1 LVRLCGTVVSHL
13 ATAGS
18 LVLSGIKS
26 DEQAFVMAVY
36 GDKGLVCRW
45 QATEKGWVGLVLQ
58 QRHR

>member
-1 LVRLCGTVVSHL
+1 L

-26 DEQAFVMAVY
+26 DELTFIMEVY
-36 GDKGLVCRW
+36 GEKGLACRW

-58 QRHR
+58 QSLD